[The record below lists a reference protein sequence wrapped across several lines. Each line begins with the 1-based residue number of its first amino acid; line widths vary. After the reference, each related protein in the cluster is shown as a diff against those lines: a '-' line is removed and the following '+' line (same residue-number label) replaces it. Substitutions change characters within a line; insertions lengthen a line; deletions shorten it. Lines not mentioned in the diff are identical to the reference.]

1 MNAHPNEDSTTAVQI
16 SALDDYHTSRHI
28 SIHCSCYPIEWHCR
42 GLFNWLT
49 ERMGSNG
56 EFPPIKRRGN
66 AACRVIFKAARGF
79 GKSRVR
85 FVPSAFLSCLEW
97 RTPAPTSYLSD
108 SPLKVLVPL
117 NIKRDTAL
125 SDNGADR
132 KISQTKCDS
141 QPQCVPRRRHPFC
154 IILFF
159 ISWLHHCWILK
170 IWLMYFLFVLVAGSS
185 PPVKH
190 GAGLL

>member
-1 MNAHPNEDSTTAVQI
+1 MNAHLNEDSAAAVQI
-16 SALDDYHTSRHI
+16 SAFDDCDTSRRI
-28 SIHCSCYPIEWHCR
+28 SIRRSCYPIKWHCR

-49 ERMGSNG
+49 GRLASDG
-56 EFPPIKRRGN
+56 EFPPIKRRGK
-66 AACRVIFKAARGF
+66 AACRVIFKAGRGF

-97 RTPAPTSYLSD
+97 HSLAPTSHLSD

-154 IILFF
+154 IILF
-159 ISWLHHCWILK
+159 L
-170 IWLMYFLFVLVAGSS
+170 FLGSFT
-185 PPVKH
+185 VEF
-190 GAGLL
+190 